1 MDIVQFAAE
10 ADGEQVLD
18 LDEALGKLEQESP
31 STARIVRLRFY
42 VGLSVSETFHVLG
55 VSKRTV
61 YREWEYARAWLLD
74 ALGPDWS

>member
-42 VGLSVSETFHVLG
+42 VGLSVSETFRCAGRVETHGLPRVG
-55 VSKRTV
+55 VCAGV
-61 YREWEYARAWLLD
+61 AA
-74 ALGPDWS
+74 